1 MKKRISLFTIAV
13 ILLIGILELNGIDVE
28 NISFDSIKDK
38 FVSETVKLKEEEIKK
53 VDIVESELMVYYI
66 DVGQADCVL
75 IRNNNENM
83 LIDAGNNED
92 GEKLVTYIK
101 SLGIKDFKYVV
112 GTHPHE
118 DHIGGLDNI
127 IEEFSIEEILL
138 PNAYTTTKTF
148 EDILTSIE
156 DKNMNFTVPEIDSD
170 LTLGEA
176 KIKVLYTGDN
186 PSDLNDASI
195 VLRLDFGSNSFLFTG
210 DATEKVEKQILNK
223 DLKVDVY
230 KVAHHG
236 SSYSN
241 SDAFLEKVKP
251 TYGIISCGKDN
262 SYGHPHKE
270 VLESL
275 NKRKVK
281 LYRTDELGTVL
292 VVSDGTDI
300 EISNFK
306 TDTNGD

>member
-1 MKKRISLFTIAV
+1 MKKKISLLAIAV
-13 ILLIGILELNGIDVE
+13 MLLLVILELNGIDVE
-28 NISFDSIKDK
+28 NLSFNTIKELILD
-38 FVSETVKLKEEEIKK
+38 EAINLKEEE
-53 VDIVESELMVYYI
+53 VDVVEVVDSDLMVYYI

-92 GEKLVTYIK
+92 GEKIVTYLK
-101 SLGIKDFKYVV
+101 SLGIKNFKYVV

-127 IEEFSIEEILL
+127 IESFEIEEILL

-148 EDILTSIE
+148 EDVLDAIE
-156 DKNMNFTVPEIDSD
+156 NKNMNFTVPKIDSE
-170 LTLGEA
+170 LSLGEA
-176 KIKVLYTGDN
+176 KIKVLYTGEN

-195 VLRLDFGSNSFLFTG
+195 ILKLVFGSNSFLFSG
-210 DATEKVEKQILNK
+210 DATTKVEKEILNK
-223 DLKVDVY
+223 NISADVY

-241 SDAFLEKVKP
+241 SDEFLDKVNP
-251 TYGIISCGKDN
+251 TYGIISAGIDN
-262 SYGHPHKE
+262 SYGHPHNE
-270 VLESL
+270 IIQRL
-275 NKRKVK
+275 NERKIK
-281 LYRTDELGTVL
+281 MYRTDKLGTIL
-292 VVSDGTDI
+292 IISNGTEL

-306 TDTNGD
+306 TDTDGE

>member
-1 MKKRISLFTIAV
+1 MKKKISLLAIAV
-13 ILLIGILELNGIDVE
+13 MLLLVILELNGIDVE
-28 NISFDSIKDK
+28 NLSFNTIKELIID
-38 FVSETVKLKEEEIKK
+38 EAINLKEEE
-53 VDIVESELMVYYI
+53 VDVVEVVDSDLMVYYI

-92 GEKLVTYIK
+92 GEKIVTYLK

-118 DHIGGLDNI
+118 DHIGGLDNV
-127 IEEFSIEEILL
+127 IESFEIEEILL

-148 EDILTSIE
+148 EDVLDAIE
-156 DKNMNFTVPEIDSD
+156 NKNMNFTVPKIDSE
-170 LTLGEA
+170 LSLGEA
-176 KIKVLYTGDN
+176 KIKVLYTGEN

-195 VLRLDFGSNSFLFTG
+195 ILKLVFGSNSFLFSG
-210 DATEKVEKQILNK
+210 DATTKVEKEILNK
-223 DLKVDVY
+223 NISADVY

-241 SDAFLEKVKP
+241 SDEFLDKVNP
-251 TYGIISCGKDN
+251 IYGIISAGKDN
-262 SYGHPHKE
+262 SYGHPHNE
-270 VLESL
+270 VIQRL
-275 NKRKVK
+275 NERKIK
-281 LYRTDELGTVL
+281 MYRTDKLGTIL
-292 VVSDGTDI
+292 IISNGTEL

-306 TDTNGD
+306 TDTDGE